1 MLRAIAFDLDGT
13 LIDSIGDL
21 RAALNR
27 LLGEMGLR
35 QVSLDEAKG
44 MIGDGA
50 AKFVERAL
58 AATGGEAGGQTA
70 ALARFLEL
78 YEANS
83 SELTRPYPGVPETL
97 AHLHASGLAMALV
110 TNKPHRATL
119 DILDALD
126 LRRFFGAVI
135 GGDSVARRKPSPDPI
150 LAALAQIDVPAG
162 AAIMVGDN
170 YHDVEAARAAGLGAV
185 AVSYGYSHKPPAELG
200 ADHLID
206 AMPQLLP
213 IVAALRG
220 G

>member
-21 RAALNR
+21 AAALNR
-27 LLGEMGLR
+27 LLGELGLR
-35 QVSLDEAKG
+35 AVSLDEAKA

-58 AATGGEAGGQTA
+58 ARTGGGPTLQAP
-70 ALARFLEL
+70 ALARFLEI
-78 YEANS
+78 YEAAS
-83 SELTRPYPGVPETL
+83 AELTRPYPGVPETL
-97 AHLHASGLAMALV
+97 ARLQADGLALALV
-110 TNKPHRATL
+110 TNKPHAATL
-119 DILDALD
+119 DILEALD

-135 GGDSVARRKPSPDPI
+135 GGDSVARRKPAPDPI
-150 LAALAQIDVPAG
+150 LAALAGIGVPAG

-185 AVSYGYSHKPPAELG
+185 AVTWGYSHRPPAELG
-200 ADHLID
+200 ADHLIE
-206 AMPQLLP
+206 AMPDLLP

-220 G
+220 